1 MNDYI
6 QPVVAVVPCP
16 SYELATVEEAV
27 NQAVAWLGGWERF
40 VSEGQRWLVK
50 PNMLSDRAPEEG
62 VTTHPA
68 VMEAVV
74 KRLKDYRIRVKI
86 GDSPSNAHHGVQRH
100 WIITGFT
107 EVTKKYQVEL
117 VSFEGQ
123 TAVWKKIGESTY
135 FVAKPVVECDGI
147 LNLPK
152 LKTHNLTILTGAVKN
167 MFGILPGFQ
176 KADLHRKHPKPLGFS
191 KAVVDVFGLA
201 PPKLTIMDAVIV
213 MEGNGPSEGELRKVG
228 VIIASDD
235 AVALDVVAGMMMGLT
250 PRKVHT
256 TRIAGERGLG
266 CAEVGRIELKG
277 MEWDKLPITGFKLP
291 ATHIVNRIPEGLS
304 KLLAGLVWIQPRV
317 EVGTCTKCRKCIE
330 ACPVSCISI
339 NQTAAIIDS
348 KRCIQCY
355 CCTEVC
361 PEGAV
366 VLDRSLMARM
376 VMK

>member
-6 QPVVAVVPCP
+6 QPTVAVVPCP
-16 SYELATVEEAV
+16 NYELATVEEAV
-27 NQAVAWLGGWERF
+27 NQVMAWLGGWERF
-40 VSEGQRWLVK
+40 VSAGQQWLVK
-50 PNMLSDRAPEEG
+50 PNMLSDRTPEDG

-68 VMEAVV
+68 ILEVVV
-74 KRLKDYRIRVKI
+74 KRLKDYGVVVSI
-86 GDSPSNAHHGVQRH
+86 GDSPSNAHHGVQKH
-100 WIITGFT
+100 W
-107 EVTKKYQVEL
+107 EVTGYSEVAEKYQVEL

-123 TAVWKKIGESTY
+123 TAIRKTIGESTY
-135 FVAKPVVECDGI
+135 FVARPVVECDAI
-147 LNLPK
+147 VNLPK

-167 MFGILPGFQ
+167 MYGILPGFQ
-176 KADLHRKHPKPLGFS
+176 KADLHRKYPKPLGFS
-191 KAVVDVFGLA
+191 KAVVDVFGLS
-201 PPKLTIMDAVIV
+201 PPKLTIMDAVV
-213 MEGNGPSEGELRKVG
+213 AMEGNGPSEGELREVG

-277 MEWDKLPITGFKLP
+277 MEWDKLPIPGFKLP

-317 EVGTCTKCRKCIE
+317 EAESCTKCGKCVE
-330 ACPVSCISI
+330 ACPMVCISM
-339 NQTAAIIDS
+339 NQTAAKIDS
-348 KRCIQCY
+348 KKCIQCY